1 MSAFQQLKELY
12 EASTINGRKVATF
25 DTTVFIDSG
34 ICAHVCQAC
43 GFNGETDPDNIRLI
57 AAALNALPA
66 LVRVAEAAPHLL
78 RAYEHLRLDPRKRQ
92 RLPAHHDALLLEM
105 REALRILEDNA

>member
-1 MSAFQQLKELY
+1 MSAFRQLKELY

-25 DTTVFIDSG
+25 DTTVFIDGG

-43 GFNGETDPDNIRLI
+43 GFNGETDPDNIKLI

-66 LVRVAEAAPHLL
+66 LMRVVECADEVVWHAGDLLEDATVGEDVRQAIDNLT
-78 RAYEHLRLDPRKRQ
+78 
-92 RLPAHHDALLLEM
+92 DALLGVGG
-105 REALRILEDNA
+105 EA